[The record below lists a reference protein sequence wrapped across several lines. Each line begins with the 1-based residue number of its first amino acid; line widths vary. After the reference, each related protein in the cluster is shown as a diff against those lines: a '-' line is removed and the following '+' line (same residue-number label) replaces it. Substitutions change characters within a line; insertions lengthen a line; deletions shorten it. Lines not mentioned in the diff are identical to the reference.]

1 MLQRLQIRL
10 SKTVLW
16 IGLAIFALS
25 SPLRAEEEWRGVSNQ
40 LLEAVR
46 AQDVAALLSIFAS
59 SRDYQGDEE
68 VMADLRDF
76 FWDGEWIKR
85 NFPDGKTIY
94 EIAMSEE
101 IFQIGLLQPDS
112 TFIVIYMPKSQIS
125 GMGSPGFFENQWM
138 KKYFA
143 CEFGKVE
150 GVWKLVKNLCFYGSG
165 GPYQEPYG

>member
-1 MLQRLQIRL
+1 MLKRLQIRL
-10 SKTVLW
+10 SKTVLL
-16 IGLAIFALS
+16 IGLVLFMLS

-46 AQDVAALLSIFAS
+46 ARDPAALLSIFKS
-59 SRDYQGDEE
+59 PEHYRGDEK
-68 VMADLRDF
+68 VMAEVKGF
-76 FWDGEWIKR
+76 FWDGEWIR
-85 NFPDGKTIY
+85 WAIQDGKTIY
-94 EIAMSEE
+94 EITMSEE
-101 IFQIGLLQPDS
+101 IFQIGLLQPDG
-112 TFIVIYMPKSQIS
+112 TFIVIYLPKSQVS
-125 GMGSPGFFENQWM
+125 AMGSPGFFENQWM